1 MSGEIGVG
9 AGIIVGGELFRGSQG
24 FGGEFGHMTID
35 ANGRPCAC
43 GSRGCLETLAGLEP
57 LLELAGLD
65 PASAATTTGSGAPV
79 AELATRARMGDQ
91 QALGALREAGHWLGI
106 GIASAANLLNF
117 QAVVLGGFFAQ
128 LATWLA
134 ASDRARARDARARLR
149 VGRPAAAAVDARAR
163 GGGARGRRAVAPAR
177 ADRPRVGRDCVGT
190 TLSEVMAQQLGN
202 RPCGGRYGD
211 IVQAI
216 GNTPLVELKR
226 LSPKPGVRI
235 WAKLESHNPTGSV
248 KDRVARSMI
257 ESAEE
262 QGAIAPGQTI
272 LEPTSGN
279 TGISLA
285 MICARKGYPLRV
297 VMPDNV
303 TPERTQLLKMYGADI
318 VYSEGSKGSNGAVE
332 LALQMAESDASYY
345 MPYQYGNE
353 ANPRAHYEGTA
364 PEILEELDEVTAFVA
379 GLGTGGTLMGNGRR
393 LREELGDSV
402 KIVAAE
408 PMQGE
413 PVQGLRSLDD
423 GFIPPIIDLSLLDR
437 KIFVTNHDAIVWTRR
452 LLDEE
457 GIFAGVSS
465 GAIASIAVRIAGELD
480 EGNVVFIVCDDGW
493 KYLSSGVY
501 TLPVEEIENLDS
513 TVWW

>member
-1 MSGEIGVG
+1 MI
-9 AGIIVGGELFRGSQG
+9 
-24 FGGEFGHMTID
+24 
-35 ANGRPCAC
+35 
-43 GSRGCLETLAGLEP
+43 EP
-57 LLELAGLD
+57 RLD
-65 PASAATTTGSGAPV
+65 
-79 AELATRARMGDQ
+79 
-91 QALGALREAGHWLGI
+91 
-106 GIASAANLLNF
+106 
-117 QAVVLGGFFAQ
+117 
-128 LATWLA
+128 
-134 ASDRARARDARARLR
+134 
-149 VGRPAAAAVDARAR
+149 
-163 GGGARGRRAVAPAR
+163 
-177 ADRPRVGRDCVGT
+177 
-190 TLSEVMAQQLGN
+190 N
-202 RPCGGRYGD
+202 RPCGGKYAD

-216 GNTPLVELKR
+216 GHTPLVELKR

-235 WAKLESHNPTGSV
+235 YAKLESYNPTGSV
-248 KDRVARSMI
+248 KDRVAKSLI
-257 ESAEE
+257 ESAEAD
-262 QGAIAPGQTI
+262 GAIAPGQTI

-285 MICARKGYPLRV
+285 MICSRKGYPLKV

-303 TPERTQLLKMYGADI
+303 TPERTQLLKMYGAEI
-318 VYSEGSKGSNGAVE
+318 VYSPGSKGSNGAVE
-332 LALQMAESDASYY
+332 MALEMAAGDSSYF
-345 MPYQYGNE
+345 MPYQYGNQ
-353 ANPRAHYEGTA
+353 ANPDAHYNGTA
-364 PEILEELDEVTAFVA
+364 LEILEELGDDIDAFVA

-393 LREELGDSV
+393 FREELGSKV

-423 GFIPPIIDLSLLDR
+423 GFIPPIIDLGLLDR

-493 KYLSSGVY
+493 KYLSSGIY
-501 TLPVEEIENLDS
+501 TRPVDEIENLDS